1 MKKKNKKIIFSIII
15 LLLLLLAFPITEY
28 IKQTPFYK
36 LQMYGEP
43 IDLKTGM
50 VNNAYFGFSA
60 NGDNITEATAGVNDA
75 IDYAVNHNIEYIQ
88 FEKGIYL
95 INGNRGVCLQSNI
108 HVNFNGATIQQQST
122 NRTHYSI
129 IKISQVQN
137 VKFSNAIVLGDR
149 DSHRYEGT
157 TTHEWG
163 FGIDIRGSKNI
174 EIENVQI
181 KDTTGDGIYISR
193 IDNQMTKNVKI
204 NACRISDC
212 RRQGISIICGQD
224 IEIMNS
230 EICDIQG
237 TNPQSGI
244 CIESNYAEEYIDNVK
259 IHDNFIYN
267 SAKQLAIH
275 VYQGLYNIEIYDN
288 KIYGDIS
295 FKDLKETAKIYNN
308 DLYNG
313 KIVGTLDQN
322 LINGGH
328 ILNIIHIG
336 KNNYNNYNIEVD
348 KFEISNIE
356 NDE

>member
-1 MKKKNKKIIFSIII
+1 
-15 LLLLLLAFPITEY
+15 
-28 IKQTPFYK
+28 
-36 LQMYGEP
+36 
-43 IDLKTGM
+43 
-50 VNNAYFGFSA
+50 
-60 NGDNITEATAGVNDA
+60 
-75 IDYAVNHNIEYIQ
+75 
-88 FEKGIYL
+88 
-95 INGNRGVCLQSNI
+95 
-108 HVNFNGATIQQQST
+108 
-122 NRTHYSI
+122 
-129 IKISQVQN
+129 
-137 VKFSNAIVLGDR
+137 
-149 DSHRYEGT
+149 
-157 TTHEWG
+157 
-163 FGIDIRGSKNI
+163 
-174 EIENVQI
+174 
-181 KDTTGDGIYISR
+181 
-193 IDNQMTKNVKI
+193 
-204 NACRISDC
+204 
-212 RRQGISIICGQD
+212 
-224 IEIMNS
+224 MNS

-259 IHDNFIYN
+259 IHDNVIYN

-313 KIVGTLDQN
+313 KIVGTLDQD

-328 ILNIIHIG
+328 ILNTINIG